1 VSQSAE
7 ISVVIPLVNS
17 VEDIRGALDALARQD
32 ARQEIIV
39 IDRLG
44 EAARNAVAASH
55 PGTVILAAAPDA
67 TIPQMREIGFQRA
80 RAPAIAVIEDHV
92 IVPDGWA
99 RQLLAAL
106 KDGADVAG
114 GPVENAAVDK
124 GVDWAAFL
132 CEYSACLPPLPGGET
147 TWLPGNNVAYRK
159 SVLDRYASVIAEGK
173 WENRLHDAMR
183 ADGVKL
189 ILLPDLIV
197 GHKMHYTFGLYMSQR
212 YLYAR
217 SYAGARVAG
226 KPAPVRLAYG
236 AAAFGLA
243 PLMFVRTVRNIL
255 AKGRHVDRLWPSL
268 PMISAF
274 VCSWGAGEV
283 VGYWF
288 GAGDSLSK
296 VR

>member
-1 VSQSAE
+1 
-7 ISVVIPLVNS
+7 
-17 VEDIRGALDALARQD
+17 
-32 ARQEIIV
+32 
-39 IDRLG
+39 
-44 EAARNAVAASH
+44 
-55 PGTVILAAAPDA
+55 
-67 TIPQMREIGFQRA
+67 
-80 RAPAIAVIEDHV
+80 
-92 IVPDGWA
+92 
-99 RQLLAAL
+99 
-106 KDGADVAG
+106 
-114 GPVENAAVDK
+114 
-124 GVDWAAFL
+124 
-132 CEYSACLPPLPGGET
+132 
-147 TWLPGNNVAYRK
+147 
-159 SVLDRYASVIAEGK
+159 
-173 WENRLHDAMR
+173 
-183 ADGVKL
+183 
-189 ILLPDLIV
+189 
-197 GHKMHYTFGLYMSQR
+197 MSQR